1 MNNNFNNEINKKIET
16 LYIENESKENNISS
30 IVSNK
35 IKIGFEF
42 DFKIAIFD
50 LDQTLWDEEELYENT
65 ISILRTFYRYSIKM
79 YIVSFNLLANECCDW
94 LGITYYFD
102 NIYFTRKKTKLQII
116 QEILND
122 NEDVNENEVIFFDD
136 LLSNIT
142 EVNDGSNVRTIHIK
156 NGGIDWTYIPIKYK
170 YRIYNC
176 R

>member
-1 MNNNFNNEINKKIET
+1 MNNNFNDEINKKIET

-30 IVSNK
+30 IISNK

-50 LDQTLWDEEELYENT
+50 LDQTLWNEEELYENT
-65 ISILRTFYRYSIKM
+65 INILRTFYRYSIKM
-79 YIVSFNLLANECCDW
+79 YIVSFNLLANECCEW

-102 NIYFTRKKTKLQII
+102 KIYFTREKTKLQII
-116 QEILND
+116 QEILNE

-136 LLSNIT
+136 LLNNIT
-142 EVNDGSNVRTIHIK
+142 EVNDGSNVQTIHIK